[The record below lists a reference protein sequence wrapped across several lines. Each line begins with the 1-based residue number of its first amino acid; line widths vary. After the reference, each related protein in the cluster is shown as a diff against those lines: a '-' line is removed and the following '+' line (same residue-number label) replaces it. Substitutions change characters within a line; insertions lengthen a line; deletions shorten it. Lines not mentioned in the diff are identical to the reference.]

1 MRAREWSAGKTKE
14 VLRPRVCDVV
24 GLSNVCATCCYSWTD
39 YDVLFCGYI
48 GSFALFI
55 IDNAIIH

>member
-14 VLRPRVCDVV
+14 VLRVCDVL
-24 GLSNVCATCCYSWTD
+24 GLSSVCATCWYSWTD

-48 GSFALFI
+48 GLFALFI
-55 IDNAIIH
+55 IDNAITH